1 MPKAEI
7 YGYTD
12 RLTAKGGETL
22 QFMVSAVGTDHARA
36 QLVRLIHG
44 DEHPDGPGFIEKPVD
59 AEINRMWPVRRQY
72 VQKGNF
78 LRVPDAVHT
87 AMPAGGFAFYAF
99 VFPTLPRSGRQSI
112 MGRWSIGER
121 RGQGFGIDENGRLA
135 LWLGDGKC
143 IESLTTDK
151 SLVPRIWY
159 FVAAG
164 FDPSTGAAFVHQH
177 AVINR
182 YNSLLSKI
190 APFEYDSHV
199 DTTLGVRPRDLSDI
213 PFLIAGAN
221 DRDEAR
227 GPFVAQCYSGKLDR
241 CGIVAGT
248 LDREQLDA
256 MSQGGEPPTGRTVA
270 CWDTT
275 QGYTDRGIGDTVFDT
290 GPNRLQA
297 VGVNCPVRAL
307 TGWNWNGRE
316 DCFRLAPEQFG
327 GIEFHSDALT
337 DCDWRPTFS
346 FTLPDE
352 FRSGVY
358 AVKLTAG
365 EGDARAEEYLPFFV
379 RARTPRAAICF
390 LVPTS
395 SYMAYANAQIAFDTT
410 GSLETI
416 TGVTTI
422 LQQIDIDV
430 ARNGAEFG
438 ASTYDLHNDG
448 SGICYASYH
457 RPLFSM
463 RPKYRM
469 PAHGCAWQFPADL
482 SIVGWLEHVG
492 YDYEIL
498 TDEDVERDGVAAL
511 RPYRAVINGTHCEYS
526 SERLL
531 DAVEDYLADGGRLLY
546 LAGNGY
552 YWVVAFREQQ
562 PWIMEVR
569 RLDAGS
575 RAWQAQAGE
584 GYLATT
590 GERGGL
596 WRHRNRAPQKL
607 VGTGFTSQ
615 GMDASV
621 AYRRLP
627 DSYSEAASWIFEG
640 VAGEVFGNFGLARG
654 GAAGMEVDR
663 YDLSLGTPPHAL
675 LLASSEPFSENF
687 QLVQEDILFTVP
699 GLGGS
704 QNPQVRCD
712 MVYFGTAK
720 GGAVFSASSIAWS
733 SALPW
738 NKFDNEVS
746 RIMKNVLDAFARE
759 GPLPGT

>member
-7 YGYTD
+7 YGYAD
-12 RLTAKGGETL
+12 RLSVKGGETIR
-22 QFMVSAVGTDHARA
+22 FMVSATGIDQVRA

-44 DEHPDGPGFIEKPVD
+44 DEHPDGPGFIERPVE
-59 AEINRMWPVRRQY
+59 AAINRAWPVRRQY

-78 LRVPDAVHT
+78 LRVPDAVH
-87 AMPAGGFAFYAF
+87 AALPVGALAFHAF
-99 VFPTLPRSGRQSI
+99 MFPTLPGSGRQTI
-112 MGRWSIGER
+112 MGRWSISEG
-121 RGQGFGIDENGRLA
+121 RGHSVGIDEAGRLA
-135 LWLGDGKC
+135 LWLGDGTRV
-143 IESLTTDK
+143 ESLTADRP
-151 SLVPRIWY
+151 LMPRIWY
-159 FVAAG
+159 LMAAG
-164 FDPSTGAAFVHQH
+164 YDPRTGVAFLHQR

-190 APFEYDSHV
+190 APFDYDLHV
-199 DTTLGVRPRDLSDI
+199 EATLGVRPGDLSDI
-213 PFLIAGAN
+213 PFLIAGAS
-221 DRDEAR
+221 DRDEER
-227 GPFVAQCYSGKLDR
+227 GSFVAQCYSGKLDR
-241 CGIVAGT
+241 CGIVSGT
-248 LDREQLDA
+248 PDRHLLDT
-256 MSQGGEPPTGRTVA
+256 MSRGGEIPASRTVA
-270 CWDTT
+270 HWNTA

-290 GPNRLQA
+290 SPAGLHA
-297 VGVNCPVRAL
+297 LGVNCPVRAL
-307 TGWNWNGRE
+307 TGWNWTGE

-337 DCDWRPTFS
+337 DCKWPPTFS
-346 FTLPDE
+346 LALPEDL
-352 FRSGVY
+352 RSGAY
-358 AVKLTAG
+358 AVKLTGG

-379 RARTPRAAICF
+379 RAGKPRAAICF
-390 LVPTS
+390 LAPTA

-422 LQQIDIDV
+422 LQQIDIDI
-430 ARNGAEFG
+430 ARDGAPFG
-438 ASTYDLHNDG
+438 VSTYDLHNDG
-448 SGICYASYH
+448 SGVCYASYH

-469 PAHGCAWQFPADL
+469 PAHGCAWQFAADL
-482 SIVGWLEHVG
+482 SIIGWLEHMG
-492 YDYEIL
+492 YDYEVL

-511 RPYRAVINGTHCEYS
+511 KPYRAVITGTHCEYT

-531 DAVEDYLADGGRLLY
+531 DAAEDYLADGGRLLY

-552 YWVVAFREQQ
+552 YWVVAFREHE

-575 RAWQAQAGE
+575 RAWQARPGE

-607 VGTGFTSQ
+607 VGTGFASQ

-621 AYRRLP
+621 PYRRLP
-627 DSYSEAASWIFEG
+627 DSYSKVASWIFEG
-640 VAGEVFGNFGLARG
+640 VSGEVFGDFGLARG

-663 YDLSLGTPPHAL
+663 YDLALGTPPHAH

-687 QLVQEDILFTVP
+687 QEAQEDILFTVP

-712 MVYFGTAK
+712 MVYFATAK
-720 GGAVFSASSIAWS
+720 NGAVFSTSSIAWG